1 MESKDSVQFKPNMS
15 MDFLPEFDLDEPE
28 IIEEDEQVDLPE
40 NADPNVVAAFEYYRD
55 NNFFSVSTDDFD
67 GTPEGLQNLLTN
79 QWQHSQ
85 QSLINNAPDFAKPL
99 IELVQLKGSN
109 FTEDELVEALNIIKP
124 PTLDLKDEAQ
134 AESYLRASY
143 AKEGMTEEEIEEEIE
158 ELKYKDK
165 LTKAAERAQKVEQKL
180 NKTTLIDKVEQA
192 KVQQANEMKDAQEFV
207 AKFQQTINEL
217 PWQAETKQAIQ
228 EEFQTGKFKQKLETI
243 FQSPKDLA
251 DLVAFVQHYGSNGF
265 NLTAYQ
271 KAAFSPTVK
280 KVRDTYKNYWGN
292 TAITSNKKQSNGQ
305 EFDFDF

>member
-1 MESKDSVQFKPNMS
+1 

-67 GTPEGLQNLLTN
+67 GTPEGLQTLLTN

-165 LTKAAERAQKVEQKL
+165 LTKAAERALKVEQKL
-180 NKTTLIDKVEQA
+180 NKTSLIDKVEQA

>member
-1 MESKDSVQFKPNMS
+1 

-67 GTPEGLQNLLTN
+67 GTPEGLQTLLTN

>member
-1 MESKDSVQFKPNMS
+1 

>member
-143 AKEGMTEEEIEEEIE
+143 SKEGMTEEEIEEEIE

-165 LTKAAERAQKVEQKL
+165 LTKAAERALKVEQKL
-180 NKTTLIDKVEQA
+180 NKTSLIDKVEQA

-217 PWQAETKQAIQ
+217 PWQAETKQAIL
-228 EEFQTGKFKQKLETI
+228 EEFQSGKFKQKLEMI

-251 DLVAFVQHYGSNGF
+251 DIVAFVQHYGSNGF

>member
-67 GTPEGLQNLLTN
+67 GTPEGLQTLLTN

>member
-1 MESKDSVQFKPNMS
+1 

-143 AKEGMTEEEIEEEIE
+143 SKEGMTEEEIEEEIE

-165 LTKAAERAQKVEQKL
+165 LTKAAERALKVEQKL
-180 NKTTLIDKVEQA
+180 NKTSLVDKVEQA

-217 PWQAETKQAIQ
+217 PWQAETKQAIL
-228 EEFQTGKFKQKLETI
+228 EEFQSGKFKQKLEMI

-251 DLVAFVQHYGSNGF
+251 DIVAFVQHYGSNGF

>member
-1 MESKDSVQFKPNMS
+1 

-67 GTPEGLQNLLTN
+67 GTPEGLQTLLTN

-85 QSLINNAPDFAKPL
+85 QSLINNAPEFAKPL

>member
-1 MESKDSVQFKPNMS
+1 

-67 GTPEGLQNLLTN
+67 GTPEGLQTLLTN

-99 IELVQLKGSN
+99 IELVQLKGQN

>member
-1 MESKDSVQFKPNMS
+1 MESKDSVQFKPNMR

-67 GTPEGLQNLLTN
+67 GTPEGLQTLLTN

-143 AKEGMTEEEIEEEIE
+143 SKEGMTEEEIEEEIE

-165 LTKAAERAQKVEQKL
+165 LTKAAERALKVEQKL
-180 NKTTLIDKVEQA
+180 NKTSLIDKVEQA

-217 PWQAETKQAIQ
+217 PWQAETKQAIL
-228 EEFQTGKFKQKLETI
+228 EEFQSGKFKQKLEMI

-251 DLVAFVQHYGSNGF
+251 DIVAFVQHYGSNGF

>member
-1 MESKDSVQFKPNMS
+1 
-15 MDFLPEFDLDEPE
+15 MDFLPEFDLEEPE
-28 IIEEDEQVDLPE
+28 IIEEDDQVELPE

-55 NNFFSVSTDDFD
+55 NNFFSISTDDFD
-67 GTPEGLQNLLTN
+67 GTPEGLQSLLTE

-99 IELVQLKGSN
+99 IELVQLKGQN

-124 PTLDLKDEAQ
+124 PKLDLTDEDQ
-134 AESYLRASY
+134 AESYLRNSY
-143 AKEGMTEEEIEEEIE
+143 AKEGMTQEEIDEEIE

-165 LTKAAERAQKVEQKL
+165 LTKAAERALKVEQKL
-180 NKTTLIDKVEQA
+180 NKTSLVDKVEQVKA
-192 KVQQANEMKDAQEFV
+192 QQANEMKDAQEFV

-217 PWQAETKQAIQ
+217 PWQAETKAAIQ

-292 TAITSNKKQSNGQ
+292 TAITSNKKQSSQ
-305 EFDFDF
+305 EYDFDF

>member
-67 GTPEGLQNLLTN
+67 GTPEGLQTLLTT

-85 QSLINNAPDFAKPL
+85 QSLINNAPEFAKPL
-99 IELVQLKGSN
+99 IELVQLKGQN

-124 PTLDLKDEAQ
+124 PKMDLSDEAQ
-134 AESYLRASY
+134 AESYLRSSY

-165 LTKAAERAQKVEQKL
+165 LTKAAERALKVEQKL
-180 NKTTLIDKVEQA
+180 NKTSLVDKVEQV

-207 AKFQQTINEL
+207 TKFQQTINEL

>member
-1 MESKDSVQFKPNMS
+1 MESKNSVQFKPNMS

-67 GTPEGLQNLLTN
+67 GTPEGLQTLLTN

-134 AESYLRASY
+134 AESYLRTSY

-165 LTKAAERAQKVEQKL
+165 LTKAAERALKVEQKL
-180 NKTTLIDKVEQA
+180 NKTSLVDKVEQA

>member
-67 GTPEGLQNLLTN
+67 GTPEGLQTLLTN

-143 AKEGMTEEEIEEEIE
+143 SKEGMTEEEIEEEIE

-165 LTKAAERAQKVEQKL
+165 LAKAAERALKVEQKL
-180 NKTTLIDKVEQA
+180 NKTSLIDKVEQA

>member
-1 MESKDSVQFKPNMS
+1 

-55 NNFFSVSTDDFD
+55 NNFFSISTDDFD
-67 GTPEGLQNLLTN
+67 GTPEGLQSLLTE

-99 IELVQLKGSN
+99 IELVQLKGQN

-124 PTLDLKDEAQ
+124 PVLDLTDETQ
-134 AESYLRASY
+134 AESYLRNSY
-143 AKEGMTEEEIEEEIE
+143 AKDGMTQEEIDEEIE

-165 LTKAAERAQKVEQKL
+165 LTKAAERALKVEQKL
-180 NKTTLIDKVEQA
+180 NKTSLVDKVEQVKA
-192 KVQQANEMKDAQEFV
+192 QQANEMKDAQEFV

-217 PWQAETKQAIQ
+217 PWQADTKAAIQ

-305 EFDFDF
+305 EYDFDF

>member
-1 MESKDSVQFKPNMS
+1 

-67 GTPEGLQNLLTN
+67 GTPEGLQTLLTN

-143 AKEGMTEEEIEEEIE
+143 SKEGMTEEEIEEEIE

-165 LTKAAERAQKVEQKL
+165 LTKAAERALKVEQKL
-180 NKTTLIDKVEQA
+180 NKTSLIDKVEQA

-217 PWQAETKQAIQ
+217 PWQAETKQAIL
-228 EEFQTGKFKQKLETI
+228 EEFQSGKFKQKLEMI

-251 DLVAFVQHYGSNGF
+251 DIVAFVQHYGSNGF

>member
-67 GTPEGLQNLLTN
+67 GTPEGLQTLLTN

-143 AKEGMTEEEIEEEIE
+143 SKEGMTEEEIEEEIE

-165 LTKAAERAQKVEQKL
+165 LTKAAERALKVEQKL
-180 NKTTLIDKVEQA
+180 NKTSLIDKVEQA